1 MKNLYIHQNDVKV
14 VEIMARWIMVL
25 AILISASAVTVP
37 VLAGEVYQDTDKQ
50 TEPSISIVTP
60 EEGNLYVMGA
70 QIIWLPFGWTV
81 VMGPIT
87 IRAEVSNVDNAA
99 VDFYIDDELKMTDSM
114 PPYEYPWWGL
124 SFGFHTIKAQ
134 ISGQN
139 ISDTVS
145 IFKIL

>member
-1 MKNLYIHQNDVKV
+1 MHKNNVKA
-14 VEIMARWIMVL
+14 VEIMARRVI
-25 AILISASAVTVP
+25 ILIALVTIFAVIAPVAVGEASP
-37 VLAGEVYQDTDKQ
+37 SKGKQ
-50 TEPSISIVTP
+50 GEPSISIITP

-87 IRAEVSNVDNAA
+87 IRAEVSNMDNAI
-99 VDFYIDDELKMTDSM
+99 VNFYIDGELKMTDSM
-114 PPYEYPWWGL
+114 PPYEYPWWSL
-124 SFGFHTIKAQ
+124 SFGFHTIKAE

-139 ISDTVS
+139 ISDTVN